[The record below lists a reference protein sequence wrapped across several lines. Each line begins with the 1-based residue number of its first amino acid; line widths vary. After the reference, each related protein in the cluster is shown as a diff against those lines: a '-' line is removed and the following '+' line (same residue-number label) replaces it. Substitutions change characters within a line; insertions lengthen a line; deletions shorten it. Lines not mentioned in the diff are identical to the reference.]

1 MGVAK
6 PAEVKAHSKATRRV
20 VRILTPS
27 SMIVLHMGIL
37 TPARTVMCR
46 RMCQMR
52 RMTAARTVV
61 FQRTWQILKQKE
73 GNHMVLPRLVIK
85 RSPRP
90 QGRAKPR
97 RQHEPQTVPRVCN
110 TQVGLL
116 VVSERQCIQLFES
129 RYCAQ

>member
-1 MGVAK
+1 MGMVAK

-20 VRILTPS
+20 DMGILTW
-27 SMIVLHMGIL
+27 GIL
-37 TPARTVMCR
+37 TPART
-46 RMCQMR
+46 RMWQMR

-73 GNHMVLPRLVIK
+73 RNHMVLPRRVIK

-97 RQHEPQTVPRVCN
+97 REHEPQTVPRVCN

-116 VVSERQCIQLFES
+116 VVSERQRIQLFES